1 MQKAGCK
8 QDKCGTYDGI
18 PSVCLGAASVRSGDA
33 RVEAQLMYSRR
44 VARSADVARGYGYTL
59 LTLGCTEGEL
69 GVGFF
74 PLNVGKR
81 KRKKKPTLV
90 G

>member
-44 VARSADVARGYGYTL
+44 VARSADARTWVRLHAANTGMHRGRA
-59 LTLGCTEGEL
+59 GC
-69 GVGFF
+69 GFF
-74 PLNVGKR
+74 SSQCR
-81 KRKKKPTLV
+81 EEEKKKKTPP
-90 G
+90 

>member
-44 VARSADVARGYGYTL
+44 VARSADARTWVGYTL

-74 PLNVGKR
+74 LSMLGRGKE
-81 KRKKKPTLV
+81 
-90 G
+90 